1 MSTATLQTTPA
12 ARRPDSGGVP
22 ARRAIIRWAVRLLR
36 REWRQQILIFALIT
50 TAVTATFIGSAVAT
64 TTPASASGV
73 LGSAQDAAVF
83 SGAPGKLASGIAAVQ
98 RLFGRTNVIETQ
110 QETIPGTIE
119 TFNLQAQD
127 PHGPFG
133 GPLLILVGGQYPSGV
148 GQVALT
154 SGLASDF
161 HLSIG
166 GTWSFGGVSRKVTGI
181 VENPQ
186 SLLDEFALVAPG
198 RVTSP
203 SQAVV
208 LFNGHGMSASAISAV
223 LPSGSSVYDAASLSN
238 GNLINPETISVA
250 AAVLGM
256 LLIALVGVGGFSVLA
271 QRRLRSIGMLAA
283 QGATEGHIRLVIRA
297 NGVATGI
304 AGAVSGNALGL
315 IGWLL
320 YRPTAESS
328 SHHLI
333 GIFQLPWTVIIASTV
348 LAVLATYF
356 AASRPAWAVSRM
368 PVVAALAGR
377 PPAPKK
383 AGRLAPLAGIA
394 LLVISFIL
402 IGLASAAASAEAGT
416 GSSSSFPLEEVA
428 LGLIL
433 LCVAIVLV
441 APACLGLVAWLGR
454 PAPLPVRLALR
465 DLSRYRARSGP
476 ALAAIA
482 VATLIAVIVCV
493 EAAARLG
500 DPLDYVGP
508 NLTSSQL
515 VIYTATGPNGAYG
528 QEAEGRSGGQGG
540 QPSAPAPSL
549 ADQAKVADSIAKS
562 LGNAT
567 IITLYSSNAGLARAA
582 NGRNWSGPIY
592 LATPQ
597 LLSLFGISRSQVNP
611 DADVLTMRPGL
622 STMSSMQFLNSP
634 KGGPGGTPPGQGNQW
649 PCPAGSCVANPPIQE
664 ASQLPSGTSAPNTV
678 VTEHGL
684 QALDLQSSVVAA
696 GWFIQAR
703 GGLTAAQIRN
713 AQQISAAS
721 GMSAEDRNS
730 IPSLVTVVN
739 DATVFGI
746 VLALAIL
753 AMSVGLVRSEA
764 AADLR
769 TLTATGASGTTR
781 CILVA
786 TTAGALGFTGALMGM
801 AGGYLAAIGFAGSS
815 SLDGLS
821 ELTSIPLENLL
832 LILVGMPL
840 IGGIVAWGF
849 TLREPSAIARQP
861 LE

>member
-1 MSTATLQTTPA
+1 VSTTAPERPRT
-12 ARRPDSGGVP
+12 ARRPNDGGIP
-22 ARRAIIRWAVRLLR
+22 ARRAVIRWAVRLLR
-36 REWRQQILIFALIT
+36 HEWKQQILIFALIT
-50 TAVTATFIGSAVAT
+50 AAVAATFIGSAVAT

-73 LGSAQDAAVF
+73 LGTAQDAAVF
-83 SGAPGKLASGIAAVQ
+83 SGSPAKLASDIATVQ
-98 RLFGRTNVIETQ
+98 GHFEPTDVIETQ
-110 QETIPGTIE
+110 QQTIPGTTQ
-119 TFNLQAQD
+119 TFNLQAQN
-127 PHGPFG
+127 PYGPFG
-133 GPLLILVGGQYPSGV
+133 GPLLSLVSGQYPSGAD
-148 GQVALT
+148 QVAVT
-154 SGLASDF
+154 TGLASDF

-166 GTWSFGGVSRKVTGI
+166 STWTFGGVSRTVTGI

-198 RVTSP
+198 QVTSP
-203 SQAVV
+203 SQVVV
-208 LFNGHGMSASAISAV
+208 LFNGHGMSRSAISAV
-223 LPSGSSVYDAASLSN
+223 LPSGSSVYDAASLSA
-238 GNLINPETISVA
+238 GNLVNPETISLTA
-250 AAVLGM
+250 AILGI

-283 QGATEGHIRLVIRA
+283 QGATERNIRLVVSA
-297 NGVATGI
+297 NGIATGI
-304 AGAVSGNALGL
+304 AGAIAGFVIGL

-333 GIFQLPWTVIIASTV
+333 GIFQLPWTVIIASMV

-356 AASRPAWAVSRM
+356 AASRPARTISRV

-383 AGRLAPLAGIA
+383 TGRLALPAGIA

-402 IGLASAAASAEAGT
+402 IGLAGAAAGT
-416 GSSSSFPLEEVA
+416 ASSGGSSPLEELA

-433 LCVAIVLV
+433 LCVAIVLL
-441 APACLGLVAWLGR
+441 APACLGVVAWLGR
-454 PAPLPVRLALR
+454 PAPISVRLALR

-500 DPLDYVGP
+500 DPLDYAGP

-515 VIYTATGPNGAYG
+515 IVYTTAGPNGDG
-528 QEAEGRSGGQGG
+528 GGQSV
-540 QPSAPAPSL
+540 PSAGPALSL
-549 ADQAKVADSIAKS
+549 ADQANIADDIAKS
-562 LGNAT
+562 LGSAGL
-567 IITLYSSNAGLARAA
+567 ITLYATNAGLNHAA
-582 NGRNWSGPIY
+582 IGRNWTGPIY

-597 LLSLFGISRSQVNP
+597 LLSMFGISQSQVNP
-611 DADVLTMRPGL
+611 DADFLTMRPGL
-622 STMSSMQFLNSP
+622 SMLSLMQFLNGPKSSP
-634 KGGPGGTPPGQGNQW
+634 GPSGQGNQW
-649 PCPAGSCVANPPIQE
+649 PCPAGSCIANPPIQE
-664 ASQLPSGTSAPNTV
+664 VSQLPSGTSAPNTV

-684 QALDLQSSVVAA
+684 RALGLQSPVSTA

-713 AQQISAAS
+713 AQQVAAAS
-721 GMSAEDRNS
+721 GMSVETRNS
-730 IPSLVTVVN
+730 IPSLATVVN

-764 AADLR
+764 DRDLR

-781 CILVA
+781 CIIVA
-786 TTAGALGFTGALMGM
+786 TTAGALGFTGALMGT
-801 AGGYLAAIGFAGSS
+801 AGGYLAAIGFARSN
-815 SLDGLS
+815 SLDTLS
-821 ELTSIPLENLL
+821 GLTSIPLGNLL
-832 LILVGMPL
+832 LILIGMPV
-840 IGGIVAWGF
+840 IAAVVAGLL